1 MILNNLMVRWTS
13 IYGEKIMIAVLVNR
27 KCKKAFSGE
36 KALLVKMFDFKKSK
50 ILKPT
55 YSLLKLYLFV
65 GIVIKKVI

>member
-1 MILNNLMVRWTS
+1 
-13 IYGEKIMIAVLVNR
+13 MIAVLVNR

-36 KALLVKMFDFKKSK
+36 KALLVKMFDFIKSK